1 MVGMK
6 IFILTEGNQCAGFGH
21 ITRCTSLYQAF
32 EAKDF
37 QPELIVDG
45 DDTIKWLLADKK
57 YEVFNWRTEH
67 ERLFKCIADADIL
80 IVDSYLAEYELY
92 LRLSEAVKTPAYIDD
107 NLRIDYPKG
116 IVVNGTVFAE
126 KFNYPD
132 RNGVVYLLGSRYAML
147 RKEFWDVP
155 EKKLKESI
163 DTVMITLG
171 GDDANEMTPK
181 ILGLL
186 NADCPEL
193 IKKVIIGRGFKNLDD
208 IRKLQDDRT
217 DLIYFP
223 DAEGMKRAMLESDI
237 AISAGGQTLYELV
250 RVGVPTI
257 AIAVADNQMNNIRG
271 WLAAGLIEYAG
282 WWNDKDT
289 PGNVIS
295 CLERLGQRHI
305 KDMMIETGRRLVDGQ
320 GSKRVV
326 KECVGLSLAEDLA
339 VREASYEDMYEVYR
353 LSNEREV
360 REFSFN
366 SGEIPFEEHKR
377 WFVQKLKDRNS
388 LLLVAELGVV
398 FIGQVRFDIKENE
411 AVVSISL
418 KKDYRGIGVGKH
430 VLRKAIS
437 YLKSHALDVNLV
449 RAYIMK
455 DNLSSRNFFREV
467 GFRPSVDI
475 VIKGQSAYE
484 FLLNI

>member
-1 MVGMK
+1 MVNMK

-32 EAKDF
+32 EAKGF

-45 DDTIKWLLADKK
+45 DDTIKWLLTDKK

-67 ERLFKCIADADIL
+67 ERLFNFIADADIL
-80 IVDSYLAEYELY
+80 IVDSYLAKYELY
-92 LRLSEAVKTPAYIDD
+92 WKLSEVVKTPVYIDD

-147 RKEFWDVP
+147 RKEFWDVT
-155 EKKLKESI
+155 EKKLKESS

-171 GDDANEMTPK
+171 GDDVNEMTPK

-186 NADCPEL
+186 NADSPEL
-193 IKKVIIGRGFKNLDD
+193 IKKVIIGRGFQNIDD
-208 IRKLQDDRT
+208 IKELQDERT

-250 RVGVPTI
+250 RIGVPTI

-271 WLAAGLIEYAG
+271 WLDAGLIEYAG
-282 WWNDKDT
+282 WWNDRDT
-289 PGNVIS
+289 TSNVIS
-295 CLERLGQRHI
+295 CLERLRRHHI
-305 KDMMIETGRRLVDGQ
+305 KDRIFETGRRLVDGQ
-320 GSKRVV
+320 GAKRVV
-326 KECVGLSLAEDLA
+326 KECVGLSLAED
-339 VREASYEDMYEVYR
+339 VTIREASYEDMYEVYS
-353 LSNEREV
+353 LSNERGV

-366 SGEIPFEEHKR
+366 SRRIPLEEHKR
-377 WFVQKLKDRNS
+377 WFVQKLQDKNS
-388 LLLVAELGVV
+388 LLLVAELGVA
-398 FIGQVRFDIKENE
+398 FIGQVRFDMIGSK

-418 KKDYRGIGVGKH
+418 KEEYRGIGIGKH
-430 VLRKAIS
+430 VIGKAIS
-437 YLKSHALDVNLV
+437 YLKSHSPNVNLV

-455 DNLSSRNFFREV
+455 NNLSSQNFFRDV
-467 GFRPSVDI
+467 GFRHSVDI
-475 VIKGQSAYE
+475 VIKGQNACE